1 MLISVF
7 TPAQTTRFLPNAYA
21 SLRDQTYRNW
31 EWVLLPN
38 GQATKEEIAAQ
49 LPADDRIR
57 IVGNLGGCDAPGV
70 GFLKRRACEESRGE
84 ILLELDHDDLLM
96 PNALSAVAE
105 AFTDPSIDF
114 VYSNC
119 AEVNMDW
126 SSRRFNEAYG
136 WIYRSGF
143 AFGHPVDECQ
153 SPAPLPQNLSR
164 IWFAPDHLRAWRS
177 ESYWL
182 CGGHDDELGIADD
195 HDLICRTYLSG
206 TLRHI
211 DELLYIRRVTGE
223 NTWLARNAEIQAQQW
238 QNYERYKE
246 RLATRWAEDRGLVFL
261 VVDCSEVEYL
271 DMIEDD
277 SVGVIRAGNLANMKD
292 PIAGMNQIH
301 RVLAHGGFFF
311 STTPSTDGRGAF
323 QDPTHSSFWNQNSF
337 QYYTKAPMRAYLPN
351 ATSRFQEVR
360 LRTIGE
366 VPYVQADL
374 IALKDGPRF
383 HGLQEI

>member
-7 TPAQTTRFLPNAYA
+7 TPTHTTKFLADAYA

-38 GQATKEEIAAQ
+38 GQATAEAIAAQ

-70 GFLKRRACEESRGE
+70 GFLKRRACEESCGE

-96 PNALSAVAE
+96 PNALSAVVD
-105 AFTDPSIDF
+105 AFTDPTIDF

-119 AEVNMDW
+119 AEVNLDW

-136 WIYRSGF
+136 WIYRTQP
-143 AFGHPVDECQ
+143 AFGHQVDECR
-153 SPAPLPQNLSR
+153 SPEPLPQNLSR
-164 IWFAPDHLRAWRS
+164 IWFAPDHLRAWRTA
-177 ESYWL
+177 SYWL
-182 CGGHDDELGIADD
+182 CGGHDDRLGVADD

-206 TLRHI
+206 KLKHL

-223 NTWLARNAEIQAQQW
+223 NTWLARNAEIQEQQW
-238 QNYERYKE
+238 RNYERYKE
-246 RLATRWAEDRGLVFL
+246 RLATRWAEDRGLL
-261 VVDCSEVEYL
+261 SL
-271 DMIEDD
+271 DAEDLELIEDG
-277 SVGVIRAGNLANMKD
+277 SVGMIRAGNLASMKD

-311 STTPSTDGRGAF
+311 SATPSTDGRGAF
-323 QDPTHSSFWNQNSF
+323 QDPTHNSFWNQNSF
-337 QYYTKAPMRAYLPN
+337 QYYTKAPMRAYLPHV
-351 ATSRFQEVR
+351 TGRFQEIR
-360 LRTIGE
+360 LRTIGDL
-366 VPYVQADL
+366 PYVQADL